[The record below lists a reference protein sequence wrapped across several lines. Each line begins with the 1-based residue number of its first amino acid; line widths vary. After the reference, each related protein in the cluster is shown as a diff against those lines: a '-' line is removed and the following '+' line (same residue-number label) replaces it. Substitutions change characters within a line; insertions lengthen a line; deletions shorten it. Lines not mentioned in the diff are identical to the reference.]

1 MIALLL
7 VLATTIVDGPCGQVD
22 NALARD
28 AFKADDSLL
37 RNAAA
42 IADDAGDPLLATR
55 LLIRLRD
62 RTRDDAIGAEAQDA
76 IMSIK
81 ADAPRVRCESDD
93 RTVVV
98 AMHRAAFLSAAERD
112 RLGTIAV
119 AELRSR
125 GIEATLG
132 LWPDFVACDLDE
144 RCIRRALSTHEAGA
158 YLRLLP
164 LRVGPVVT
172 VDAAVTGFK
181 GRAEHRFELDSDSAL
196 WSPVMS
202 PAALNDVLALVPPA
216 HAVFSRRGPQSSE
229 GTDPVIAVGVVAV
242 VGALAAVAG
251 AGLLIDPSV
260 VQQVDLD
267 DQDAMRLVGLG
278 GVVVGSAVVVGS
290 LIAVALFDDDR
301 NH

>member
-7 VLATTIVDGPCGQVD
+7 VLASTVVDGPCGQVD

-28 AFKADDSLL
+28 AVNADDSLL

-81 ADAPRVRCESDD
+81 ADAPRVRCETED

-132 LWPDFVACDLDE
+132 SWPDFAACDLDE

-181 GRAEHRFELDSDSAL
+181 GRAEHRFELDADSAR
-196 WSPVMS
+196 WSPVMT

-216 HAVFSRRGPQSSE
+216 RTVFSRRGTQSSQ

-242 VGALAAVAG
+242 AGALAAVAG

-267 DQDAMRLVGLG
+267 DQYATRLVGLG
-278 GVVVGSAVVVGS
+278 GVVVGSAVVAGS
-290 LIAVALFDDDR
+290 LIAVALFVDDR
-301 NH
+301 NN